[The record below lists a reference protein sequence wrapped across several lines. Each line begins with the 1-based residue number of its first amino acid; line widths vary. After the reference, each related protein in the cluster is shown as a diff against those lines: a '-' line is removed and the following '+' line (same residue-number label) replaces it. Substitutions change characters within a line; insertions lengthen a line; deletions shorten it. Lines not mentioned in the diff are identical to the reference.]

1 MFSRIYHMFK
11 FWLVIAVVVLFIV
24 FAAVNREFVD
34 ISLFPLPYIVKI
46 PKFLM
51 AIICF
56 GAGLLV
62 GGIVMSLKLARMIR
76 MAKKEHQHV
85 MALQNEVTSLHNERQ
100 HAQLQ

>member
-1 MFSRIYHMFK
+1 MFSKLYRK
-11 FWLVIAVVVLFIV
+11 LKLIAALLITVVFIV

-34 ISLFPLPYIVKI
+34 ISLFPLPYIVEI

-51 AIICF
+51 AITCF

-100 HAQLQ
+100 HALSH